1 MSGVLFL
8 SSVMMQ
14 GYGVS
19 LVAEEV
25 CRRWSAAGVAV
36 HVGCIHTDVD
46 GVFVPGT
53 TIPLVEL
60 GPDPREIEAYCMQQD
75 LSVVMAQTSPYF
87 ESLPRLSPDLLRVAF
102 EHGDPTPELFTH
114 DAAERA
120 RIVAGKRSSVY
131 PFVDVVACS
140 SHFLAEDIGWP
151 DAEVVHLGCDHVPDF
166 GPKQLSS
173 ESDDLT
179 VGCLMRLGPGEALY
193 KGNDLLVE
201 LIQRMGDQP
210 GIRFRL
216 MGRGT
221 EADVEWWSNYGVDVI
236 VNAPESEKIAFL
248 RKIDLLVSPSLW
260 EGFNLPVVEA
270 QALATPALAFDTGA
284 HPETCALV
292 MRSIG
297 DMENLIRSCHA
308 NRDRLQTLSD
318 RAYRYARGSFAWG
331 RTSTGLLNIIERA
344 L

>member
-8 SSVMMQ
+8 SSVMMR

-25 CRRWSAAGVAV
+25 CRRWSLAGVAV
-36 HVGCIHTDVD
+36 HIGCIHTDVD
-46 GVFVPGT
+46 GGFVPDL
-53 TIPLVEL
+53 TIPLAKL
-60 GPDPREIEAYCMQQD
+60 GPDPVEIETYCSRHD

-87 ESLPRLSPDLLRVAF
+87 EVLPHLSSGLHRVVF
-102 EHGDPTPELFTH
+102 EHGDPTPDLFTH
-114 DAAERA
+114 DALERS
-120 RIVAGKRSSVY
+120 RIVAGKQSSVY

-140 SHFLAEDIGWP
+140 SHFLAEDIAWR
-151 DAEVVHLGCDHVPDF
+151 DAVVVHLGCDHVPDL
-166 GPKQLSS
+166 GPKQVMLD
-173 ESDDLT
+173 SDELV

-193 KGNDLLVE
+193 KGNDLLVD
-201 LIQRMGDQP
+201 LIQRIADEP
-210 GIRFRL
+210 GVRFRL

-221 EADVEWWSNYGVDVI
+221 DADVEWWSNYGVDVT

-248 RKIDLLVSPSLW
+248 RSVDILVSPSLW

-292 MRSIG
+292 MRSVS
-297 DMENLIRSCHA
+297 DMENVIRSCHA
-308 NRDRLQTLSD
+308 SRDRLQVLSD
-318 RAYRYARGSFAWG
+318 RAYRYSRESFAWD
-331 RTSTGLLNIIERA
+331 RTSAGLLRIIEPA